1 MRKLLLPPWDRHQ
14 FEAIIAQMEKIR
26 PPDIGGYMKES
37 NKLRELIE
45 GGTEDRTALRGTLSS
60 LEMFG

>member
-26 PPDIGGYMKES
+26 PPDIGGYMKG
-37 NKLRELIE
+37 IE
-45 GGTEDRTALRGTLSS
+45 
-60 LEMFG
+60 